1 MSAGE
6 LPPPL
11 QDFERRL
18 AAVDWDAC
26 ARPQGSDA
34 AQVRAAL
41 AQVLHAHDRASSESA
56 YQAVLSALADP
67 HAGSYHAIA
76 LTALP
81 WLGELMQHGQGRTRS
96 IALEAFFDLAFSFEP
111 APGQQAL
118 APELARLARTWR
130 PALEAIAA
138 QGGADAVVAHQAL
151 LALEPGPD

>member
-26 ARPQGSDA
+26 ARPEWSDA
-34 AQVRAAL
+34 ALVRAAL
-41 AQVLHAHDRASSESA
+41 GDALRAHDRASSERA
-56 YQAVLSALADP
+56 YHAVLYAVGNN
-67 HAGSYHAIA
+67 HAGTYHAIA
-76 LTALP
+76 LAVLP
-81 WLGELMQHGQGRTRS
+81 FLGELMRHGQGWARS
-96 IALEAFFDLAFSFEP
+96 TALEAFVDLVLSFDP

-118 APELARLARTWR
+118 APELARLARAWR

-151 LALEPGPD
+151 LALKPGPD